1 MISIENFY
9 GRTMDI
15 SLLRT
20 FLEVSK
26 TRHFGKAAQ
35 NLYLTQSAVSFR
47 VRQLEDLV
55 GVPLFNRQRNN
66 IMLTTAGERLIP
78 HAENIL
84 ASWQIALQDVG
95 LPEQQDMHLALG
107 GISNL
112 WGTFLQSTIPK
123 LAEAFP
129 YVSIRTEIN
138 SNLELT
144 RSLIAGRLDV
154 AVVLDPPNI
163 AELKATKIGKIDL
176 ALVSN
181 SKNVHL
187 SDLNDVGYIFIDWG
201 TAFNLKHAKLFKNP
215 IAPILHTE
223 QSQIA
228 LEFLL
233 TNGGA
238 AFLPLAQLET
248 YLEEKQLFL
257 VKDVKPVSRT
267 VYAVSRKECKTNLNL
282 EPVIE
287 LLSAVELKPET
298 ILQTTE

>member
-1 MISIENFY
+1 MISIKIFN
-9 GRTMDI
+9 GSTMDI
-15 SLLRT
+15 GLLRT
-20 FLEVSK
+20 FLEVSR

-95 LPEQQDMHLALG
+95 LPTQQESHLSLG

-129 YVSIRTEIN
+129 NMAIRTEIN
-138 SNLELT
+138 SHLELT
-144 RSLIAGRLDV
+144 RALIAGRLDV
-154 AVVLDPPNI
+154 AVVLDPPNM
-163 AELKATKIGKIDL
+163 AELKSTPIGKIEL

-181 SKNVHL
+181 TEHAKF
-187 SDLNDVGYIFIDWG
+187 SDISELGYIFVDWG
-201 TAFNLKHAKLFKNP
+201 TAFNLKHAKLFKKP

-228 LEFLL
+228 LEFLI

-257 VKDVKPVSRT
+257 VDKVKTVSRA
-267 VYAVSRKECKTNLNL
+267 VYAVYGKQNSINLNL
-282 EPVIE
+282 EPIIE
-287 LLSAVELKPET
+287 LLTSVDLKPEAT
-298 ILQTTE
+298 LQTSE